1 MMYHSVLVQISL
13 VADSAQTEYCYT
25 FHFTQVRPSV
35 KSYTSP
41 MYIGMYAIWIIRGPN
56 SNKLQIFW
64 NQIILAIFQDQTRPD
79 ISTMNKLDQITQV
92 RPEANFS

>member
-35 KSYTSP
+35 KSYTSK
-41 MYIGMYAIWIIRGPN
+41 MYIGMYAIWIIRGL
-56 SNKLQIFW
+56 NKLQIFW
-64 NQIILAIFQDQTRPD
+64 NQIILAIFQDRTRSD
-79 ISTMNKLDQITQV
+79 SSTLNKLDQITQV